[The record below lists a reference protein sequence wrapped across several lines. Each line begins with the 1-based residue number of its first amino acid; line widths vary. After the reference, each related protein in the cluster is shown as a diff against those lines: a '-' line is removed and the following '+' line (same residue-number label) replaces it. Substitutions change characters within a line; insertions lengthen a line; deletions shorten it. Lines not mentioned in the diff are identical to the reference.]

1 MTGLC
6 FTFTT
11 SNVLLGLVCVRVSGL
26 GSGLGSGVHSV
37 NNMGVQRKVVCKLTV
52 HGALVGN
59 V

>member
-11 SNVLLGLVCVRVSGL
+11 FDVLLGLVCVRVSGL
-26 GSGLGSGVHSV
+26 WSGLGSGVHSV
-37 NNMGVQRKVVCKLTV
+37 NNIGVWRNVIGKLAV